1 MTAWRAR
8 VMNDERRLVYLI
20 GALVVLGFFVLLFW
34 RLLFVMVLPGQA
46 GVRYDL
52 FFGTRLRSIAREGLN
67 VKLPWNSIVIYDLR
81 LQTLPQKV
89 FALSREGMGIEIDFV
104 VIFRPDPAGLPHLHQ
119 NIGPAYVE
127 RTVTPLS
134 VGVVRQY
141 VAQHDSHELYTVEAE
156 VFQRTVL
163 ETIRADL
170 AGHQVVVTDVILE
183 KLTLPKAILDAIE
196 QKLTH
201 EQLAAA
207 YDFRLESERAEAQ
220 RLDIKG
226 AGLSRYFGLVN
237 TALSPPLLTW
247 RGIEATVELSQS
259 PNTRIIIVGGGKDQP
274 PVILGSDVTRPADA
288 PAARPGTRPPAAGD
302 GTTPRIFPPGEG
314 PVPGGTPGPATPSMA
329 TPPQR

>member
-8 VMNDERRLVYLI
+8 VANDEHRRLYLV
-20 GALVVLGFFVLLFW
+20 GALVVLGFCILLFW
-34 RLLFVMVLPGQA
+34 RMIFVLILPGQA

-52 FFGTRLRSIAREGLN
+52 FFGTRLHSIAREGLN
-67 VKLPWNSIVIYDLR
+67 VKLPWNSIVVYDLR
-81 LQTLPQKV
+81 LQTLRHKV
-89 FALSREGMGIEIDFV
+89 FALSREGMGIEIDFA
-104 VIFRPDPAGLPHLHQ
+104 VIFRPDAAGLPRLHQ
-119 NIGPAYVE
+119 HVGSAYVE
-127 RTVTPLS
+127 RTITPLS
-134 VGVVRQY
+134 MGAVRQY

-156 VFQRTVL
+156 AFQRNVL
-163 ETIRADL
+163 DGIRADL
-170 AGHQVVVTDVILE
+170 AHYQIVVTDVILE
-183 KLTLPKAILDAIE
+183 KLTLPKAILAAIE

-226 AGLSRYFGLVN
+226 AGLSRYFGLVG
-237 TALSPPLLTW
+237 AAGSPSLLTW

-274 PVILGSDVTRPADA
+274 PVILGSDVTRPADT
-288 PAARPGTRPPAAGD
+288 PAARPGGRPPAAGD
-302 GTTPRIFPPGEG
+302 GTTPRVFSPGDGPPA
-314 PVPGGTPGPATPSMA
+314 VGTPGPSTPSTA